1 MAINLSQKAIRIKLQ
16 VGYTIKNWIAAL
28 WFHLSFSRV
37 TNILVSV
44 PLRDIWHLAH
54 FVFLEVS
61 SYHLFHPPVLIPLCK
76 AAMSISLTNL
86 PPELLTRIVANVES
100 QATLYN
106 LARSSRQLYFFTIPH
121 LYQHITIQEEGEQQ
135 NGQLRNLT
143 SLLIRKPDL
152 AGLVRHFTLHTVNS
166 EYACS
171 DDSESSGDSEYF
183 GDECF
188 GNLEYSKILEEFDE
202 VNQALKI
209 AVSAWNLSEEEE
221 DDWLRQL
228 SRTHDSVL
236 ALLLPALLKV
246 EKVVLD
252 LNIGH
257 DTPYLEWMIGRA
269 VRKEKPFDIQ
279 SPPFE
284 ALTVFVCPHNQFN
297 KKKHSISF
305 LASLLKLPA
314 IREISGGFECK
325 RNDLLCRI
333 RSCDKNPIKIYR
345 SSSSLTSLDLAAY
358 AVSPGALN
366 LVLRGPKALKTFI
379 YTICLPS
386 KYKYALIDFRC
397 QETHLESF
405 SLNYDESCEK
415 FYAVGPVPDLHKED
429 YFSPIKSFISFNSLR
444 VFKIAVVFLFTT
456 EYGIKRDKFIN
467 FFPPSLEVLHLTRVQ
482 GRFEGLLEAVA
493 HLLAS
498 KSSQHIFSL
507 NRLILEEAIQYEYW
521 RRKAKL
527 MEVMWKGTQETAMER
542 LSSLAAAQG
551 VSFDVIEAPTIE
563 EFYPM

>member
-1 MAINLSQKAIRIKLQ
+1 
-16 VGYTIKNWIAAL
+16 
-28 WFHLSFSRV
+28 
-37 TNILVSV
+37 
-44 PLRDIWHLAH
+44 
-54 FVFLEVS
+54 
-61 SYHLFHPPVLIPLCK
+61 
-76 AAMSISLTNL
+76 MSISLTNL
-86 PPELLTRIVANVES
+86 PPELLTRVVANVES

-106 LARSSRQLYFFTIPH
+106 LALSSRQLYLFTIPH

-152 AGLVRHFTLHTVNS
+152 AGLVRHFILHTVNS

-171 DDSESSGDSEYF
+171 DDSESSGDSEYSE
-183 GDECF
+183 DPEDPEYP
-188 GNLEYSKILEEFDE
+188 EYSEDPEYSGDFEYSEELEESDE
-202 VNQALKI
+202 SEGHASPQCGKVDQALKI

-228 SRTHDSVL
+228 SRTRKCRHDSVL

-252 LNIGH
+252 LKIGH
-257 DTPYLEWMIGRA
+257 DTPYLERMIGRA

-279 SPPFE
+279 PPPFE

-297 KKKHSISF
+297 KKKHSIDF

-314 IREISGGFECK
+314 IREISGGFKSK
-325 RNDLLCRI
+325 RNDFLAHVRY
-333 RSCDKNPIKIYR
+333 CDKNPIKIDR

-358 AVSPGALN
+358 AVSPADLGQ
-366 LVLRGPKALKTFI
+366 VLRAPKALKSFF
-379 YTICLPS
+379 YTVCLPA
-386 KYKYALIDFRC
+386 KFKCAEMQPALRS

-405 SLNYDESCEK
+405 SLNYDESYEE
-415 FYAVGPVPDLHKED
+415 FYAVGTVPNLQEKD
-429 YFSPIKSFISFNSLR
+429 YFRPIKSFISFNSLR
-444 VFKIAVVFLFTT
+444 VFKIAVLFLLTT
-456 EYGIKRDKFIN
+456 EYGIKRDKLIN
-467 FFPPSLEVLHLTRVQ
+467 FFPPSLEVLHLTRFQ

-507 NRLILEEAIQYEYW
+507 NRLILEEAILYGYGM

-527 MEVMWKGTQETAMER
+527 MEVMWKGTEETAMER

-551 VSFDVIEAPTIE
+551 VSFDVIEAPTNE
-563 EFYPM
+563 ESFS